1 MNFSDGKPVS
11 AKFSGMKKGNMV
23 AWINALSNN
32 EVDRDNLPSRGQGP
46 YCIIGPGCM
55 INQPLKSEHATNQ
68 KEDKQTSRLN
78 QKACGDWIRKSS
90 MASEFPCK
98 VYRKRLC

>member
-32 EVDRDNLPSRGQGP
+32 EVDRDNLPLEAKDPIVS
-46 YCIIGPGCM
+46 
-55 INQPLKSEHATNQ
+55 
-68 KEDKQTSRLN
+68 
-78 QKACGDWIRKSS
+78 
-90 MASEFPCK
+90 
-98 VYRKRLC
+98 